1 MGLDCRQPKPGNSS
15 RGSEMPRR
23 KPFNSKIVQSNLG
36 EAIAQLRKL
45 ERKAA
50 DGKLREGAMQI
61 GLLHAYH
68 HLNFAWNVRRISTS
82 EYSNLTPSQFERW
95 GKYPVDIEGF

>member
-1 MGLDCRQPKPGNSS
+1 LKFQRGIRDAKKKAFQFQNRPKQPRQ
-15 RGSEMPRR
+15 
-23 KPFNSKIVQSNLG
+23 
-36 EAIAQLRKL
+36 AIAQLRKL

-50 DGKLREGAMQI
+50 DGKLREEEMQA

-95 GKYPVDIEGF
+95 GKYPVDIEGL